1 MGSDLPPVP
10 VAHPVFRQTWGD
22 LTMLHW
28 PVDPALVQ
36 PFLPAGTTVDVIDG
50 VTFVGLIPFVMS
62 RVRVLGSPP
71 LPWLSTFAE
80 TNVRLYATDEHGRKG
95 VVFRSLEASRLLPAL
110 VARASYALP
119 YTWARMSVRHG
130 VDTVAYETSRRWPSP
145 QGAGGRI
152 VVRKG
157 PPITA
162 GPLELFL
169 TARWGLFSRLPG
181 GRTAWAPVAHDP
193 WPLHT
198 AELVEL
204 SDDLVV
210 AAGLPAPVGDPHV
223 LWTPGV
229 SVRFGRPRL
238 A

>member
-1 MGSDLPPVP
+1 MLDDRPPVD
-10 VAHPVFRQTWGD
+10 VHRPVFRQTWGD
-22 LTMLHW
+22 LAMLHW

-36 PFLPAGTTVDVIDG
+36 PFMPTGTRVDTLDG
-50 VTFVGLIPFVMS
+50 VTYVGLIPFVMS
-62 RVRVLGSPP
+62 KVSVLGTPP
-71 LPWLSTFAE
+71 LPWLSRFAE
-80 TNVRLYATDEHGRKG
+80 TNVRLYATDDQGRKG

-145 QGAGGRI
+145 HGAGGRI
-152 VVRKG
+152 VVR
-157 PPITA
+157 
-162 GPLELFL
+162 
-169 TARWGLFSRLPG
+169 PG
-181 GRTAWAPVAHDP
+181 APVAHDP
-193 WPLHT
+193 WPLHA

-204 SDDLVV
+204 SDDLVA
-210 AAGLPAPVGDPHV
+210 AAGLPQPVGDPHV

-229 SVRFGRPRL
+229 DVRFGRPVL